1 MRFLLFLNFLFSVC
15 FLSACM
21 SRRSAE
27 VIEALELAGRN
38 RSELERV
45 LDYYAACEA
54 DSLKLRAA
62 EFLIANMPGHQ
73 CIYGPEVDSFF
84 CEIDSLLDCE
94 VSDSYPI
101 VVGLNEIADRHA
113 PLESVICNDI
123 EVITADY
130 LIHHIDRAFR
140 LWESPWADYLTFD
153 RFCAWLL
160 PYKVAEFQPLD
171 YWCDSLGCR
180 FSERLRTAPQ
190 NDENSY
196 SPYYRTLQILP
207 EVRAGVGPNIP
218 LNYAEYK
225 GYRLFAAAAF
235 YRMPFGDCFDYST
248 LSVAVLRSHGIPA
261 VFDYLPQWGR
271 GFLRHAWFGFMNDN
285 GVFMASEWGLDSD
298 PGTPFHPWRPIPKIY
313 RYSYAPVPARSDYL
327 RNSKY
332 PLDGFSPFEEDVTD
346 WYMSTSDP
354 NVPLFRTDLSD
365 DYLYIAA
372 FNNYRWNPID
382 VGCRNGRKGAF
393 SKMGR
398 RNAYLVFGHDGSGL
412 VPVSHPFTI
421 DAGGRI
427 CCRNADTTCR
437 ERIRVTRKML
447 LNEHVARM
455 EQRIVGARIEA
466 SDYPDF
472 RIAEVLYSIDSVVF
486 PDMIP
491 VRASKKYRYWRLYS
505 ADGSHGS
512 ISELQFFMPGSD
524 VPATGRPIG
533 THGLPPQRGLDKVF
547 DGDWLTSYDHPDA
560 DGNWYGMAFD
570 KPVVIDRVRCV
581 PRTDDNLIHAGDT
594 YELKYWDGIKWASL
608 GCQVACERY
617 LLFDNVPANAL
628 LWLSN
633 LTRGYDER
641 IFTYENDRQV
651 WW

>member
-1 MRFLLFLNFLFSVC
+1 MRFWLLLNFLLSVC
-15 FLSACM
+15 FLSACR
-21 SRRSAE
+21 SRSAG
-27 VIEALELAGRN
+27 VTDALELAGQN

-45 LDYYAACEA
+45 LEHYAQRES

-62 EFLIANMPGHQ
+62 EFLIANMPGHR

-101 VVGLNEIADRHA
+101 VTGLNEVAERYPPQDAVVR
-113 PLESVICNDI
+113 NDI

-130 LIHHIDRAFR
+130 LIRHIDRAFR
-140 LWESPWADYLTFD
+140 QWESPCADYLTFD
-153 RFCAWLL
+153 QFCAWLL
-160 PYKVAEFQPLD
+160 PYKVAELQPLD
-171 YWCDSLGCR
+171 YWCDSLECR
-180 FSERLRTAPQ
+180 FSERLRATPQ

-207 EVRAGVGPNIP
+207 ELRAGVGPNIP
-218 LNYAEYK
+218 LNYADYK
-225 GYRLFAAAAF
+225 GYKLFAATAL

-271 GFLRHAWFGFMNDN
+271 GFLRHSWFGFVNDN
-285 GVFMASEWGLDSD
+285 GVFLPSEWGLDSD
-298 PGTPFHPWRPIPKIY
+298 PGMPFHPWRPIPKIF
-313 RYSYAPVPARSDYL
+313 RYSYAPVPARLDYL
-327 RNSKY
+327 RRAKY
-332 PLDGFSPFEEDVTD
+332 RESGFSPFEEDVTD

-354 NVPLFRTDLSD
+354 EVPLIRTDIDD

-372 FNNYRWNPID
+372 FNNYRWHPID
-382 VGCRNGRKGAF
+382 IGRCKGKKGLF

-398 RNAYLVFGHDGSGL
+398 RNAYLVFGYDGNRL
-412 VPVSHPFTI
+412 VPVSHPLTI

-427 CCRNADTTCR
+427 RYRIADTTRCGQ
-437 ERIRVTRKML
+437 ICVTRKML

-455 EQRIVGARIEA
+455 EYRMVGARIEA

-472 RIAEVLYSIDSVVF
+472 RRTELLYTIDSTIF
-486 PDMIP
+486 PDLIP
-491 VRASKKYRYWRLYS
+491 VRASKKYRYWRLVS
-505 ADGSHGS
+505 AAGSHGS
-512 ISELQFFMPGSD
+512 ISELQFFMSGSD
-524 VPATGRPIG
+524 VPVAGRPIG
-533 THGLPPQRGLDKVF
+533 TSGLPPQRGLDKVF
-547 DGDWLTSYDHPDA
+547 DGDWLTSYDHPEA
-560 DGNWYGMAFD
+560 DGNWYGMDFG
-570 KPVVIDRVRCV
+570 KPVTIDRVRCV

-594 YELKYWDGIKWASL
+594 YELKYWDGRGWASL
-608 GCQVACERY
+608 GRQVASERY
-617 LLFDNVPANAL
+617 LLFDDVPADAL

-641 IFTYENDRQV
+641 IFTYEDGRQV